1 MLLFKSLINQLKSSK
16 LLLYF
21 NLKPLLDFI
30 VDTAIKHNRKFSPIR
45 FPVAY
50 RIKSIGQMGNYMK
63 TKSYSVMQE
72 NGETID
78 MSGDDIF
85 KLPDGR
91 LTTMY
96 HYLKG
101 MKTND
106 SDKQIEKESILT
118 EEVKA

>member
-1 MLLFKSLINQLKSSK
+1 
-16 LLLYF
+16 
-21 NLKPLLDFI
+21 
-30 VDTAIKHNRKFSPIR
+30 
-45 FPVAY
+45 
-50 RIKSIGQMGNYMK
+50 
-63 TKSYSVMQE
+63 MQE